1 MGISGNCENQVAGT
15 IAYAFAIAQAGK
27 AELAVNAFSLARQIA
42 VSQANPAKL
51 AARVA
56 ADVARYRRERDEFRA
71 RFKSA
76 QSNSGEQILIVS
88 DSLGLPRLDQPSDGT
103 GRTYSGL
110 LAGADHARKVTP
122 ICQRFFTTDN
132 VLAELQQ
139 EETLGR
145 ESDVVIHVGLND
157 CANRMFLTEERLAL
171 GLLSPETNKRVVD
184 FARRYRSDIL
194 RYLPSRHYVPL
205 EKFRSNLDAITT
217 ILKSRGARNIIFAT
231 TILPPSKFW
240 AATPG
245 INRGFA
251 LYNVEIMDAAHR
263 HDVTLLDV
271 DRIMWE
277 NQHRQPL
284 LPDGMHLSDLGHK
297 LFADG
302 VAAL

>member
-56 ADVARYRRERDEFRA
+56 ADVARYRKERDEFRA

-157 CANRMFLTEERLAL
+157 CANRMFLTEDRLAL
-171 GLLSPETNKRVVD
+171 GLLSPETNKR
-184 FARRYRSDIL
+184 DIL

>member
-1 MGISGNCENQVAGT
+1 M
-15 IAYAFAIAQAGK
+15 
-27 AELAVNAFSLARQIA
+27 NAFSLARQIA

-251 LYNVEIMDAAHR
+251 RYNVEIMDAAHR